1 MSEKD
6 VAVIVGTGSGLSAS
20 LARRFASAG
29 MDVALAARNI
39 DKLGGLAGE
48 IGAKTYSCNASEAGD
63 VEALFADVTSDFG
76 TPMVAVY
83 NASRRARGPVAEL
96 DPEEVKEAILTSC
109 YGGFLV
115 GRSAAQAMLRAG
127 RGTIMFTGAS
137 AGVKGFPQSAPFAMG
152 KFGLRGLAQS
162 MARELHSQN
171 IHVVHVVVDG
181 GIRSEATGR
190 DDSAGRGPDAWL
202 DPDAIAE
209 TYYHLHAQHRS
220 SWSWEIEVRPWVETF

>member
-6 VAVIVGTGSGLSAS
+6 IAVIVGTGSGLSAS

-63 VEALFADVTSDFG
+63 VEALFAAVASDFG

-115 GRSAAQAMLRAG
+115 GRSA
-127 RGTIMFTGAS
+127 
-137 AGVKGFPQSAPFAMG
+137 G
-152 KFGLRGLAQS
+152 K
-162 MARELHSQN
+162 
-171 IHVVHVVVDG
+171 
-181 GIRSEATGR
+181 
-190 DDSAGRGPDAWL
+190 W
-202 DPDAIAE
+202 
-209 TYYHLHAQHRS
+209 
-220 SWSWEIEVRPWVETF
+220 